1 MPYFYLY
8 NTSMYVFKKVFL
20 FVVFFTTIFVIF
32 RSVNV
37 VPMILLK
44 ENLTGIAYLY
54 STIGLIF
61 SIISAFVIQN
71 QWIRWTKLETAVKS
85 ETDSLWELVL
95 YMEQVTHIDSKQ
107 IKQIMGGY
115 LHSVVGEGW
124 MQMEN
129 GEPSHE
135 AEKSLRELQRSA
147 IVMVKNSPEDTSL
160 ITAFVQGVTNS
171 RNDRLHY
178 SAGHLPYLLYILII
192 VSTFMLIFLSLFI
205 AVENIYLDY
214 LFTMSIALL
223 GFLVFTVIEDL
234 NQPFRPGSWHITNK
248 EYRKLLNRIET
259 KASPSEPST

>member
-1 MPYFYLY
+1 
-8 NTSMYVFKKVFL
+8 MYIFKKL
-20 FVVFFTTIFVIF
+20 FIFIILFTAIFILF
-32 RSVNV
+32 RIANL

-44 ENLTGIAYLY
+44 ENITGISYLY

-71 QWIRWTKLETAVKS
+71 QWVRWTKLETAVKS

-95 YMEQVTHIDSKQ
+95 YMEQVPHIDNKQ
-107 IKQIMGGY
+107 IKEVMGTY

-135 AEKSLRELQRSA
+135 AEKALRNLQRTA
-147 IVMVKNSPEDTSL
+147 LVMVKSAPEDASF
-160 ITAFVQGVTNS
+160 ISSFVQGVTNS

-178 SAGHLPYLLYILII
+178 SAGHLPYLLYVLII
-192 VSTFMLIFLSLFI
+192 VSTSMVIFLSLFI

-214 LFTMSIALL
+214 IFTMSIALL

-248 EYRKLLNRIET
+248 EYRILLKRVET
-259 KASPSEPST
+259 KT